1 MDLEAQEKTKEP
13 AINNC
18 ITFNGIIKTEPV
30 MVADDYYAIT
40 VAGGLKE
47 EQLPPIIIK
56 SSKDSLSFFTV
67 GKKIAGFGSLSKEG
81 NDWVIWCIQTTE
93 LN

>member
-1 MDLEAQEKTKEP
+1 MDLEVQEKTKEP

-30 MVADDYYAIT
+30 MVADNYYAIT
-40 VAGGLKE
+40 VEGLKE

-56 SSKDSLSFFTV
+56 SNKESLSFFTV

-81 NDWVIWCIQTTE
+81 NDWVIWCIQTAE

>member
-1 MDLEAQEKTKEP
+1 MSTNILL
-13 AINNC
+13 INGSPKGKKSNTYKLATAF
-18 ITFNGIIKTEPV
+18 IE
-30 MVADDYYAIT
+30 
-40 VAGGLKE
+40 GLKE